1 MSKARRAKH
10 SGRGDADAPASDGP
24 RRSAVPLRLMMA
36 GAVVLAVAG
45 TTAVGLMTRGHSRH
59 DGTAQ
64 ATAESRSTGS
74 ASATPSVRPRGPV
87 MAKSTPVSLRIRRLG
102 VRSPLVPLGLRADGT
117 IGLPPASHVSSAG
130 WYENSPTPGQMGPS
144 ILLGYAA
151 APPGVEHPVFG
162 RLDRLHRG
170 DVIQV
175 NRADGTAAVF
185 RVSRVGRYP
194 VTRFPTDEVY
204 SKTNYAALR
213 LITVALP
220 GSTPAPTD
228 RNIVVYANLVKRA
241 AAS

>member
-10 SGRGDADAPASDGP
+10 SGRGGADAPASGEP
-24 RRSAVPLRLMMA
+24 RRSSVPLRLLMA

-45 TTAVGLMTRGHSRH
+45 TTAVGLMTRGHTRH

-64 ATAESRSTGS
+64 ATAGARSTPS
-74 ASATPSVRPRGPV
+74 ASASASVRPRGPV
-87 MAKSTPVSLRIRRLG
+87 MPKSTPVSLRIRRLG
-102 VRSPLVPLGLRADGT
+102 VRSPLVPLGLRQDGT
-117 IGLPPASHVSSAG
+117 IALPPASHVASAG

-144 ILLGYAA
+144 ILLGYAT
-151 APPGVEHPVFG
+151 APPGERPVFG
-162 RLDRLHRG
+162 RLGRLRRG

-204 SKTNYAALR
+204 SKTDYAALR
-213 LITVALP
+213 LITVTLP
-220 GSTPAPTD
+220 GSTPAPND
-228 RNIVVYANLVKRA
+228 RNIVVYANLVKSA
-241 AAS
+241 PAS